1 MKIFKQINKITP
13 RRGDI
18 YLGFRKAYDISLL
31 PRRVELIYTSYVI
44 RILRVIGGFCM
55 VLVLTGKYSLFV
67 KELHI
72 LIFIAAL
79 LQSILIS
86 IIFIIKFV
94 YGLYIIIKKP
104 EIFEV
109 RNSPLNS
116 FSTLLARALTCAK
129 WGKLFILLSISVFLF
144 FIFIPYIYPLLK
156 YTYSVLNNYFIY
168 VKVFTFL
175 AILLSIIFFIME
187 LRIIDKFSKLNNKP
201 LFPRF
206 IPKFIKNWLYL
217 LYSISKF
224 TPLEKTIIVNH
235 TIKTILFLI
244 ILFLILII
252 IFLLS

>member
-1 MKIFKQINKITP
+1 MKIFKQINKITTH
-13 RRGDI
+13 DI

-109 RNSPLNS
+109 RNSPLNP

-129 WGKLFILLSISVFLF
+129 WGCQGIAGGTGILAGAVSYDTLLEASGREKIFMPFIARTFNDVFGE
-144 FIFIPYIYPLLK
+144 PM
-156 YTYSVLNNYFIY
+156 T
-168 VKVFTFL
+168 
-175 AILLSIIFFIME
+175 
-187 LRIIDKFSKLNNKP
+187 
-201 LFPRF
+201 
-206 IPKFIKNWLYL
+206 
-217 LYSISKF
+217 
-224 TPLEKTIIVNH
+224 TPA
-235 TIKTILFLI
+235 
-244 ILFLILII
+244 
-252 IFLLS
+252 

>member
-109 RNSPLNS
+109 RNSPLNP
-116 FSTLLARALTCAK
+116 FSTLLARALTCAAE
-129 WGKLFILLSISVFLF
+129 GGVA
-144 FIFIPYIYPLLK
+144 
-156 YTYSVLNNYFIY
+156 
-168 VKVFTFL
+168 KV
-175 AILLSIIFFIME
+175 
-187 LRIIDKFSKLNNKP
+187 
-201 LFPRF
+201 
-206 IPKFIKNWLYL
+206 
-217 LYSISKF
+217 
-224 TPLEKTIIVNH
+224 
-235 TIKTILFLI
+235 
-244 ILFLILII
+244 
-252 IFLLS
+252 